1 MDREENI
8 RRVGEVARL
17 FADAGLITL
26 VAFIS
31 PYRADR
37 RRARQCMRP
46 GDFIEVRDTVVFM
59 SKRICGA
66 CSFDHCRPP
75 IPTGSMEAGGVIGKA
90 SDDRH

>member
-1 MDREENI
+1 MSTRQVLTIDPLVLQNLGFSPADREENI

-37 RRARQCMRP
+37 RRARQCARP
-46 GDFIEVRDTVVFM
+46 GDFIEVHHALCPGTN
-59 SKRICGA
+59 SLL
-66 CSFDHCRPP
+66 CR
-75 IPTGSMEAGGVIGKA
+75 VLH
-90 SDDRH
+90 RRC

>member
-1 MDREENI
+1 VHLLQNLGFSPADREENI

-46 GDFIEVRDTVVFM
+46 GDFVEVHHALLPRDTF
-59 SKRICGA
+59 
-66 CSFDHCRPP
+66 
-75 IPTGSMEAGGVIGKA
+75 
-90 SDDRH
+90 